1 MLGPRELME
10 GEFYR
15 AGKLAVAGEVHRDRL
30 ITETEHGRA
39 AAQRSQL
46 RPSRRPRPYTC
57 LYGLRI
63 IRLKMARNREVSFGK
78 LRASPFPFLMYM
90 WRGIL
95 AAT

>member
-39 AAQRSQL
+39 AAQGHN
-46 RPSRRPRPYTC
+46 
-57 LYGLRI
+57 YGHPVGRG
-63 IRLKMARNREVSFGK
+63 RT
-78 LRASPFPFLMYM
+78 RAFT
-90 WRGIL
+90 
-95 AAT
+95 ACE